1 MLANDMRKGT
11 VVRLRHTG
19 WRATIMDNKKGLI
32 RLADVEGLYREI
44 GSIYVHDI
52 AYVETDQGPVKL
64 DFTPAQAK
72 QITFIKAAGF

>member
-1 MLANDMRKGT
+1 MSPLVWQT
-11 VVRLRHTG
+11 
-19 WRATIMDNKKGLI
+19 WATN
-32 RLADVEGLYREI
+32 

-72 QITFIKAAGF
+72 DITVIKAAGF